1 MAKAYQNEV
10 NNLLQLYIKNK
21 HPVYVSYGDFC
32 TFIPFWSRAMVVQD
46 AKQIFKHVQ
55 KFNNLKL
62 RLKTSQCC
70 WHQPNFKIVDNE
82 LEIQVGGRFGI
93 GDTLKLPIM
102 AEPYQQR
109 FLSME
114 LGKQT
119 IHPYK
124 QWWAAELN
132 VKVPEKPQSISTKR
146 MGIDLGIKVPA
157 VAFTEDGK
165 IYFFGNGRESR
176 FRRNAFYAKLT
187 ELQKKEDYSK
197 IKELNHGLY
206 RWMITQCHLISS
218 QIVQFAVDQND
229 GVLCVEQLHGI
240 GKREMKQ
247 SRDKRELNQ
256 WSYYRLIDNVRYKA
270 QREGLRLV
278 FVDPRYTSKRCP
290 RCGRL
295 NTPDKRFYR
304 CVCGFHCHR
313 DIVGAMNIVHAPE
326 SSPVTG

>member
-1 MAKAYQNEV
+1 
-10 NNLLQLYIKNK
+10 
-21 HPVYVSYGDFC
+21 
-32 TFIPFWSRAMVVQD
+32 
-46 AKQIFKHVQ
+46 
-55 KFNNLKL
+55 
-62 RLKTSQCC
+62 
-70 WHQPNFKIVDNE
+70 
-82 LEIQVGGRFGI
+82 
-93 GDTLKLPIM
+93 
-102 AEPYQQR
+102 
-109 FLSME
+109 
-114 LGKQT
+114 
-119 IHPYK
+119 
-124 QWWAAELN
+124 
-132 VKVPEKPQSISTKR
+132 

-165 IYFFGNGRESR
+165 IHFFGNGRESR

-218 QIVQFAVDQND
+218 QIVQFAVDQNV

-256 WSYYRLIDNVRYKA
+256 WSYYRLIDNIRYKA

-278 FVDPRYTSKRCP
+278 YVDPRYTSKRCP
-290 RCGRL
+290 VCGRI

>member
-1 MAKAYQNEV
+1 
-10 NNLLQLYIKNK
+10 
-21 HPVYVSYGDFC
+21 
-32 TFIPFWSRAMVVQD
+32 
-46 AKQIFKHVQ
+46 
-55 KFNNLKL
+55 
-62 RLKTSQCC
+62 
-70 WHQPNFKIVDNE
+70 
-82 LEIQVGGRFGI
+82 
-93 GDTLKLPIM
+93 
-102 AEPYQQR
+102 
-109 FLSME
+109 ME
-114 LGKQT
+114 LGKLT

-157 VAFTEDGK
+157 VACTEDGK
-165 IYFFGNGRESR
+165 IRFFGNGRESR

-218 QIVQFAVDQND
+218 QIVQFAVDQNV